1 MSRVQLAL
9 NVSDLEASIDF
20 YSKLFNTTPHKLRP
34 GYANFAIDE
43 PALKLVL
50 IEQADSDRGTGPQG
64 ALNHLGVEV
73 ETTDEVRAAA
83 QQLSGEGVATVE
95 EMGTT
100 CCYAE
105 QDKVWVFDP
114 AGAPWEVYT
123 VTDDNPDALVADL
136 GLEPKLND
144 GGCCTPASADNGAQ
158 QSHAVPV
165 AAGSASTCC

>member
-9 NVSDLEASIDF
+9 NVSDLEASIEF
-20 YSKLFNTTPHKLRP
+20 YSAMFNTPPHKLRP
-34 GYANFAIDE
+34 GYANFEVQE
-43 PALKLVL
+43 PPLKLVL
-50 IEQADSDRGTGPQG
+50 IEQSDTDRGSGAQG

-83 QQLSGEGVATVE
+83 SKLAADGVNTVE

-114 AGAPWEVYT
+114 AGAPWEVYA
-123 VTDDNPDALVADL
+123 VTDDNPEAAKRTGECLPLV
-136 GLEPKLND
+136 N
-144 GGCCTPASADNGAQ
+144 S
-158 QSHAVPV
+158 
-165 AAGSASTCC
+165 GSASGCC